1 MPLSEFYQAS
11 ARKKFDSAQSN
22 KMASRSSNRSSS
34 MPDNEFVELLWENGP
49 VVMQGK
55 SNRPRKTSIATTNFS
70 LPADR
75 AEGKDSTAIANMPKL
90 GVLEAMDQF
99 VSNFSPSDP
108 SGNAGIISTQFD
120 NMVPWINYPI
130 EEDPAS
136 SNYCSEFFS
145 EISGI
150 SMPANEN
157 NSFGH
162 STPYVEHGIVSKALE
177 AGSCQSSLPSIM
189 SRIENSPKKDVSSM
203 DLMNSS
209 LFSRP
214 GMKGKANLQSVENSA
229 TATASSNRIESTVI
243 QSCSGLQSTSGIQGE
258 LNSVSSMLE
267 MGSSA
272 ETPREIASVEPL
284 EDVCEQDMPRKNL
297 KSVIEKDHEA
307 IAASSSVGSGN
318 TAGTASGDP
327 AQGAKRKNQG
337 EECGNH
343 KEDLEDASTPSRKPD
358 ADAAK
363 GRNAKRSRA
372 AEVHN
377 LSERRRRDRINEKM
391 RALQELI
398 PNCSKVDKASMLDEA
413 IEYLKTLQL
422 QVQMMS
428 MGSGLCMSP
437 VMLPGGMQHLRVP
450 PIAHFAQMGM
460 NMTFGYGMGMLNMN
474 GSPGCSLV
482 AAPPPMPG
490 TQFPCSPLQAPQ
502 GLYGMPR
509 PTNLPM
515 FAQGQALPV
524 PVPRVPPPFKSMSGL
539 PANLN
544 SVPEASTTTT
554 SNPSRAPDAET
565 SSSFKDQKA
574 SASDSQGTKGSSQQC
589 LSTPSISDD
598 EPAEL
603 VNGT

>member
-1 MPLSEFYQAS
+1 MPLSEFYQVS

-22 KMASRSSNRSSS
+22 KMASRSSNRSSFL
-34 MPDNEFVELLWENGP
+34 PDNEFVELLWENGP
-49 VVMQGK
+49 VVMHGK

-90 GVLEAMDQF
+90 GVLEAMDSF
-99 VSNFSPSDP
+99 VSNFSPSGP

-177 AGSCQSSLPSIM
+177 AGSYQSSFPSIM
-189 SRIENSPKKDVSSM
+189 SRIENSPKRDLRSSM

-209 LFSRP
+209 HFSRP
-214 GMKGKANLQSVENSA
+214 GMKGKANLQSAEKSA
-229 TATASSNRIESTVI
+229 TATASSNRIESTII
-243 QSCSGLQSTSGIQGE
+243 QSCSGLQSASGIQGE

-272 ETPREIASVEPL
+272 ETPREFASVEPL
-284 EDVCEQDMPRKNL
+284 EDVCEHDMQGKNL

-337 EECGNH
+337 EESGNH
-343 KEDLEDASTPSRKPD
+343 KEELEDASTPSRKPD

-437 VMLPGGMQHLRVP
+437 AMLPGGMQHLRVP
-450 PIAHFAQMGM
+450 PIAQFAQMGM
-460 NMTFGYGMGMLNMN
+460 NMRFGYGMGMLNMN
-474 GSPGCSLV
+474 GSPGCPLV
-482 AAPPPMPG
+482 AAPPPPMPG
-490 TQFPCSPLQAPQ
+490 TQFPCSPLQGPQ

-524 PVPRVPPPFKSMSGL
+524 PVPRVPPPFKSLSGL

-554 SNPSRAPDAET
+554 SNPSRAPDAEP
-565 SSSFKDQKA
+565 SSSLKEQKA
-574 SASDSQGTKGSSQQC
+574 STSDSQ
-589 LSTPSISDD
+589 
-598 EPAEL
+598 
-603 VNGT
+603 V